1 MRHLL
6 FKSISFVSIS
16 VVVEIP
22 ILVFKS
28 PSFFQSPSRI
38 LSESPKE
45 GIPSHET
52 KKGPPLREEGP
63 KSYGIKCD
71 PPRKESCSN
80 PMTSKRQT
88 KKELIIPHLLV
99 PIV

>member
-22 ILVFKS
+22 ILVFK
-28 PSFFQSPSRI
+28 SPSRI